1 MYEIDRFCEE
11 RKIPRKIRDA
21 FVAYCKGYIHELS
34 NIPSNNTVTGLLM
47 KLTQK
52 ELEERWQEFVL
63 ELRNTLTQK

>member
-34 NIPSNNTVTGLLM
+34 NIPSSDTATGLLM
-47 KLTQK
+47 KFTQD
-52 ELEERWQEFVL
+52 ELEQRWQEFVL
-63 ELRNTLTQK
+63 DLRDTLTKK